1 MRTNI
6 EINDLL
12 INKAKKLTR
21 SRTKKEVVHKAL
33 ENLIKTEK
41 RRRLLKLYGKV
52 KWQGSLKQM
61 RG

>member
-6 EINDLL
+6 EINDSL
-12 INKAKKLTR
+12 INKAKKLTK
-21 SRTKKEVVHKAL
+21 SRTKKEVVNKAL

-41 RRRLLKLYGKV
+41 RRKLLNLYGKV
-52 KWQGSLKQM
+52 KWQGSLKQI

>member
-6 EINDLL
+6 EINDSL
-12 INKAKKLTR
+12 INKAKKLTK
-21 SRTKKEVVHKAL
+21 SRTKKEVVNKAL

-41 RRRLLKLYGKV
+41 RRKLLNLYGKV
-52 KWQGSLKQM
+52 KWQRSLKQI